1 MSSCFGCGGL
11 QPEVKLLNDCYPPSK
26 QLLAAGPEF
35 KPLSSDLSKLTYRCT
50 NQSSKLAKVGEEL
63 EKRVQKEAGR
73 SSGGYAKS
81 RA

>member
-1 MSSCFGCGGL
+1 MSCNCFGTL
-11 QPEVKLLNDCYPPSK
+11 QEAQLVRDCYPPSK
-26 QLLAAGPEF
+26 VILTSGPDF

-50 NQSSKLAKVGEEL
+50 NQSSRLAKVGEEL
-63 EKRVQKEAGR
+63 EKRVVKEAGR